1 MQQAEMAK
9 ATTLH
14 RVQQG
19 HVIASKNEL
28 ALHMYMVLHGRVDVT
43 TDHTIQKDGAIEWI
57 VGGDVDVV
65 LLRPG
70 GVDVVAASSD
80 VSVAFLSKYNIE
92 CILRQSFHPT
102 SSSVV
107 LNKPFSHHQQLRLA
121 VKPVPK
127 LTTSGPHRPRS
138 IAHMV
143 NMVAK
148 TTLPRNQRDRIKH
161 TRIIQSKLFT
171 EAYMSHDKTTN
182 KATTSRNDSITSSTS
197 LLAAAATEDANAM
210 SSFQSSTMMDM
221 DETREDNELQMDT
234 TSTTSSTHLPHC
246 NSSSTSTSTRATS
259 VLLPSKPTTSS
270 PAFEFFPTFAD
281 RFDPAQLDVLFLP
294 SVPFPMDEMRLT
306 DIGPPCPDA
315 PSFVMPPRV
324 AIDTAVLLVDQLQLL
339 CKTSHQK
346 APPDKR
352 RQSCVD
358 TQSSSTAMMPLVFHG
373 HFDAASESNLE
384 PLAELTLS
392 QFVDGRKTVTAA
404 AVKGQKMPFASV
416 SLYCADWNQPPPP
429 PPPPPT
435 CDDNVVESDVVVA
448 VAEDNNEDD
457 VWLQTVGTHHDK
469 DNHPTS
475 IKEVSTQLEASGELC
490 HTFITSPGGTST
502 TTRKLSG
509 RRRSSQRT
517 QSRRGS
523 GYTSQAMNNN
533 KEDATDEVGDS
544 VPRQDGGSISVVVG
558 EEEERVDGMQQQ
570 QQRRSDAD
578 GSIDLDT
585 KHVFKVESSTNMNH
599 LPAPPRQRLQQRL
612 PSNDPL
618 SRRNVYRK
626 LVQQVSTVTKT
637 TLDDMLSKPTMHL
650 EQLEIEQKLRDQVGK
665 AMLQDGNPCP
675 WRIQLQQRMEAVL
688 TSLQLSAQKK
698 LEIVIKYTSVKHS
711 PHLEAAL
718 DLWEKAANCIMDRE
732 ATLQRVYEFELV
744 ASDPRRLF
752 QTISTLRLKEQRQR
766 DRLFLLLHNH
776 TDFCTKVLDDLFRQF
791 GDVVLFQDRSYS
803 DKMHHDYTEVLYDLE
818 QVRLRMYFGGIS
830 VPTQSQDRP
839 SMHNIAATID
849 PVNSHDRSTPPVVII
864 MPSKTGSMAGGVG
877 ATSVP
882 SCRGEKD
889 HQSDDKDD
897 GHRGHLVDIVKARGE
912 ATLAALKADLRRQH
926 LQDLAAKAQAKLE
939 VEKCSPSL
947 FMCVEEG
954 PKC

>member
-1 MQQAEMAK
+1 
-9 ATTLH
+9 
-14 RVQQG
+14 
-19 HVIASKNEL
+19 
-28 ALHMYMVLHGRVDVT
+28 
-43 TDHTIQKDGAIEWI
+43 
-57 VGGDVDVV
+57 
-65 LLRPG
+65 
-70 GVDVVAASSD
+70 
-80 VSVAFLSKYNIE
+80 
-92 CILRQSFHPT
+92 
-102 SSSVV
+102 
-107 LNKPFSHHQQLRLA
+107 
-121 VKPVPK
+121 
-127 LTTSGPHRPRS
+127 
-138 IAHMV
+138 
-143 NMVAK
+143 
-148 TTLPRNQRDRIKH
+148 
-161 TRIIQSKLFT
+161 
-171 EAYMSHDKTTN
+171 
-182 KATTSRNDSITSSTS
+182 
-197 LLAAAATEDANAM
+197 
-210 SSFQSSTMMDM
+210 
-221 DETREDNELQMDT
+221 
-234 TSTTSSTHLPHC
+234 
-246 NSSSTSTSTRATS
+246 
-259 VLLPSKPTTSS
+259 
-270 PAFEFFPTFAD
+270 
-281 RFDPAQLDVLFLP
+281 
-294 SVPFPMDEMRLT
+294 MDEMRLT

-373 HFDAASESNLE
+373 HFDAASESTLE

-416 SLYCADWNQPPPP
+416 SLYCTDWNQ
-429 PPPPPT
+429 PPPPT

-448 VAEDNNEDD
+448 VA
-457 VWLQTVGTHHDK
+457 
-469 DNHPTS
+469 
-475 IKEVSTQLEASGELC
+475 
-490 HTFITSPGGTST
+490 
-502 TTRKLSG
+502 
-509 RRRSSQRT
+509 
-517 QSRRGS
+517 
-523 GYTSQAMNNN
+523 
-533 KEDATDEVGDS
+533 VGDS
-544 VPRQDGGSISVVVG
+544 VPRQDGGSISVVLG
-558 EEEERVDGMQQQ
+558 EERVDGMMQQ

-599 LPAPPRQRLQQRL
+599 LPAPPRQRLQKRL

-637 TLDDMLSKPTMHL
+637 TLNDMLSKPTMHL

-688 TSLQLSAQKK
+688 TSLELSAQKK

-718 DLWEKAANCIMDRE
+718 DLWEK
-732 ATLQRVYEFELV
+732 V
-744 ASDPRRLF
+744 S
-752 QTISTLRLKEQRQR
+752 
-766 DRLFLLLHNH
+766 
-776 TDFCTKVLDDLFRQF
+776 
-791 GDVVLFQDRSYS
+791 SYS

-839 SMHNIAATID
+839 SMHNIAAGTTID

-877 ATSVP
+877 ATSVS
-882 SCRGEKD
+882 SCHDEKD

-954 PKC
+954 IK

>member
-1 MQQAEMAK
+1 
-9 ATTLH
+9 
-14 RVQQG
+14 
-19 HVIASKNEL
+19 
-28 ALHMYMVLHGRVDVT
+28 
-43 TDHTIQKDGAIEWI
+43 
-57 VGGDVDVV
+57 
-65 LLRPG
+65 
-70 GVDVVAASSD
+70 
-80 VSVAFLSKYNIE
+80 
-92 CILRQSFHPT
+92 
-102 SSSVV
+102 
-107 LNKPFSHHQQLRLA
+107 
-121 VKPVPK
+121 
-127 LTTSGPHRPRS
+127 
-138 IAHMV
+138 
-143 NMVAK
+143 
-148 TTLPRNQRDRIKH
+148 
-161 TRIIQSKLFT
+161 
-171 EAYMSHDKTTN
+171 
-182 KATTSRNDSITSSTS
+182 
-197 LLAAAATEDANAM
+197 
-210 SSFQSSTMMDM
+210 
-221 DETREDNELQMDT
+221 
-234 TSTTSSTHLPHC
+234 
-246 NSSSTSTSTRATS
+246 
-259 VLLPSKPTTSS
+259 
-270 PAFEFFPTFAD
+270 
-281 RFDPAQLDVLFLP
+281 
-294 SVPFPMDEMRLT
+294 MDEMRLT

-315 PSFVMPPRV
+315 PSFVMAPRV

-358 TQSSSTAMMPLVFHG
+358 TQSSSTTMMPLVFHG
-373 HFDAASESNLE
+373 HLDAASESTLE

-429 PPPPPT
+429 TTT

-448 VAEDNNEDD
+448 VA
-457 VWLQTVGTHHDK
+457 
-469 DNHPTS
+469 
-475 IKEVSTQLEASGELC
+475 
-490 HTFITSPGGTST
+490 
-502 TTRKLSG
+502 
-509 RRRSSQRT
+509 
-517 QSRRGS
+517 
-523 GYTSQAMNNN
+523 
-533 KEDATDEVGDS
+533 VGDS

-558 EEEERVDGMQQQ
+558 EERVDGMMQ

-578 GSIDLDT
+578 GSIEVDT

-599 LPAPPRQRLQQRL
+599 LPAPPRQRLQKRL

-637 TLDDMLSKPTMHL
+637 TLNDMLSKPTMHL

-688 TSLQLSAQKK
+688 TSLELSAQKK

-718 DLWEKAANCIMDRE
+718 DLWEK
-732 ATLQRVYEFELV
+732 V
-744 ASDPRRLF
+744 S
-752 QTISTLRLKEQRQR
+752 
-766 DRLFLLLHNH
+766 
-776 TDFCTKVLDDLFRQF
+776 
-791 GDVVLFQDRSYS
+791 SYS

-839 SMHNIAATID
+839 SMHNIAAGTTID
-849 PVNSHDRSTPPVVII
+849 PVNNHDGSTPP
-864 MPSKTGSMAGGVG
+864 
-877 ATSVP
+877 
-882 SCRGEKD
+882 
-889 HQSDDKDD
+889 DD

-926 LQDLAAKAQAKLE
+926 MQDLAAKAQAKLE

-954 PKC
+954 IK